1 MKYKPTSVQRNLPRP
16 SDMNHNI
23 LRPVDMVQPLSDYQQ
38 AEELIKEEML
48 VMLHHDVLTDPTLNQ
63 CGIPAGSK
71 KPAKIG
77 QLKPLHVERHQSYLK
92 DKGYERFS
100 LEEIDQAKKLLN
112 KEIPIIKK
120 TMGHGEL
127 TSEAFVQVWEEC
139 YAQVLYI
146 PSSNRFTRASVTS
159 RKDKIESYEKKLEV
173 NRFHMSMEAKKA
185 GKLEQKLKITL
196 GGYQSRAQVLIKSL
210 QDIYNQIESKHVE
223 LKTFENIRDHEL
235 NAIPKRLES
244 FKEDSSKQIQ
254 REKDLQQKFGELI
267 LERDN
272 LLAIA

>member
-100 LEEIDQAKKLLN
+100 LEEIDQ
-112 KEIPIIKK
+112 
-120 TMGHGEL
+120 
-127 TSEAFVQVWEEC
+127 V
-139 YAQVLYI
+139 
-146 PSSNRFTRASVTS
+146 
-159 RKDKIESYEKKLEV
+159 
-173 NRFHMSMEAKKA
+173 
-185 GKLEQKLKITL
+185 
-196 GGYQSRAQVLIKSL
+196 SL
-210 QDIYNQIESKHVE
+210 D
-223 LKTFENIRDHEL
+223 
-235 NAIPKRLES
+235 
-244 FKEDSSKQIQ
+244 
-254 REKDLQQKFGELI
+254 
-267 LERDN
+267 
-272 LLAIA
+272 